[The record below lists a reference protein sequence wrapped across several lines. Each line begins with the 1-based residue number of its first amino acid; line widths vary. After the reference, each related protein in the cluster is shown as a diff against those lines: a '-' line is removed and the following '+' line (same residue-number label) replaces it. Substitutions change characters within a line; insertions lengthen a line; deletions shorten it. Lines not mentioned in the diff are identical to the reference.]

1 MFDKILVCL
10 DGSPLAEKILPLA
23 QTIAGSKGSRV
34 VLLRVVENSEELLAE
49 ESYMRARASV
59 LGASIRFL
67 ISSDPAIGIV
77 EELEKNPRA
86 MAAMTTHG
94 RTAWGEALLGS
105 VAQKVVRGA
114 KRPVL
119 LYRARPDNSAVPAT
133 ISTLI
138 VAVDGSEFSEK
149 IIPAAVEVA
158 KSLNSRITL
167 VQALP
172 AESAAQAARA
182 NIPLGD
188 VLESSYLQTTAAEIK
203 KRYQIEPSWD
213 VLHGE
218 AGDAICRYVN
228 GMKDT
233 LLAMTS
239 HARGGVER
247 VVFGSVAAAC
257 IRKAGVPMLI
267 YWPEH

>member
-1 MFDKILVCL
+1 MFDEILVCL

-23 QTIAGSKGSRV
+23 QGIASGKGSAV
-34 VLLRVVENSEELLAE
+34 ILLRVLGSSEELSAE
-49 ESYMRARASV
+49 ENYMRERAS
-59 LGASIRFL
+59 LYRAPIRFVV
-67 ISSDPAIGIV
+67 SPEPATAILG
-77 EELEKNPRA
+77 ELEKNPRA
-86 MAAMTTHG
+86 IAAMTTHG
-94 RTAWGEALLGS
+94 RSAWGEALLGS
-105 VAQKVVRGA
+105 VALKVIRGGR
-114 KRPVL
+114 RPVL
-119 LYRARPDNSAVPAT
+119 LYRARSDSLAT
-133 ISTLI
+133 PTKITTLV
-138 VAVDGSEFSEK
+138 VALDRSEFSEK
-149 IIPAAVEVA
+149 ILPAAVGMA

-172 AESAAQAARA
+172 VESAQAARA
-182 NIPLGD
+182 NVPLGD

-218 AGDAICRYVN
+218 AGDAICRYIN
-228 GMKDT
+228 GMQNT
-233 LLAMTS
+233 MLAMTS

-247 VVFGSVAAAC
+247 ALFGSVAAAC

>member
-1 MFDKILVCL
+1 MFDQIIVCL

-23 QTIAGSKGSRV
+23 QGITSAKGSTV
-34 VLLRVVENSEELLAE
+34 ILLRVVGDSEGLSAA
-49 ESYMRARASV
+49 ESYMRERAGVFRAPS
-59 LGASIRFL
+59 RFL
-67 ISSDPAIGIV
+67 ISPDPAAAII

-86 MAAMTTHG
+86 IAAMTTHG

-105 VAQKVVRGA
+105 VALKVIRGA

-119 LYRARPDNSAVPAT
+119 LYRARSDSSSAPAKIT
-133 ISTLI
+133 NLV
-138 VAVDGSEFSEK
+138 VALDGSEFSEK
-149 IIPAAVEVA
+149 IIPAAVAMA
-158 KSLNSRITL
+158 KSLNSRIML

-172 AESAAQAARA
+172 AESAQAARA
-182 NIPLGD
+182 NAPLGD
-188 VLESSYLQTTAAEIK
+188 VLESSYLQAKAAEIK
-203 KRYQIEPSWD
+203 KRYQIEPNWD

-228 GMKDT
+228 GMENT

-239 HARGGVER
+239 HARGGLER
-247 VVFGSVAAAC
+247 AFLGSVAAAC

-267 YWPEH
+267 YWPDE